1 MVESLNR
8 SIAFANSSLPRCN
21 DLTIQRFNASQNF
34 ASSSGPKSA
43 RIWPSTSI
51 TGARRWPERLT
62 ISVMALLSAIT
73 SSVSYWMPRSSSQCC
88 ALWHQPQYGLMKR
101 RIFIDE
107 HLSTDRH
114 RIFIEWRQ
122 PERFRQMVLHWNQSL
137 HRRLA
142 TPNLFNNGMNR
153 LLSMVIKI
161 HITNPILPKRMKALR
176 DLNNNS
182 GGIMQLKITEMSLCG
197 PHACLALN
205 MPIEYCPNI
214 LGAPLN
220 PIRPQHTFTIQ
231 NIFHLLLPFKRG
243 YQFLLVLLNE
253 VRRPQK
259 LNRFPLSR
267 GIHNQIHMLTA
278 KRNLNFNGHFRHCYL
293 N

>member
-1 MVESLNR
+1 PAFPMVWALRAFADGVQFEFAQQVARLREAVRRGQLDAQPFRQTRSRFQFSRRHCKTILTTDGRGCTRIKRIVGLLGGWIDGQSQLSSNPNIHL
-8 SIAFANSSLPRCN
+8 SIADIRVYPCPSVVEIFFQNS
-21 DLTIQRFNASQNF
+21 

-62 ISVMALLSAIT
+62 ISVIALLSAIT

-122 PERFRQMVLHWNQSL
+122 PERFRQMLLHWNQSL

-153 LLSMVIKI
+153 LFSMV
-161 HITNPILPKRMKALR
+161 
-176 DLNNNS
+176 
-182 GGIMQLKITEMSLCG
+182 
-197 PHACLALN
+197 
-205 MPIEYCPNI
+205 
-214 LGAPLN
+214 
-220 PIRPQHTFTIQ
+220 
-231 NIFHLLLPFKRG
+231 
-243 YQFLLVLLNE
+243 
-253 VRRPQK
+253 
-259 LNRFPLSR
+259 
-267 GIHNQIHMLTA
+267 
-278 KRNLNFNGHFRHCYL
+278 
-293 N
+293 